1 VQNWESSGS
10 ALSSFSDF
18 VSFSFGQV
26 LLDDPVCIASFI
38 HACKTTYVAQIQ
50 VWLIGRNLEIRVID
64 LRFSISPKVRH
75 QSRGAII
82 QICSDRLRR
91 DWSAGEPRICWR
103 CSMQLSDSMDF
114 RLHLIGRILRW
125 ADGFESRFQR
135 GCVHKSQVV
144 CTSSACSFLVSYLL
158 PGS

>member
-10 ALSSFSDF
+10 ASSSFSDF
-18 VSFSFGQV
+18 VSFSFWQV

-38 HACKTTYVAQIQ
+38 HACKTTCMAQFQ

-64 LRFSISPKVRH
+64 FRFSISPKVRH

-82 QICSDRLRR
+82 QISSDRLRQ
-91 DWSAGEPRICWR
+91 DWPAGEPRICWR
-103 CSMQLSDSMDF
+103 CSKQLSDSMDF

-125 ADGFESRFQR
+125 DDGFDLRFQR
-135 GCVHKSQVV
+135 GYVNKSQ
-144 CTSSACSFLVSYLL
+144 
-158 PGS
+158 P